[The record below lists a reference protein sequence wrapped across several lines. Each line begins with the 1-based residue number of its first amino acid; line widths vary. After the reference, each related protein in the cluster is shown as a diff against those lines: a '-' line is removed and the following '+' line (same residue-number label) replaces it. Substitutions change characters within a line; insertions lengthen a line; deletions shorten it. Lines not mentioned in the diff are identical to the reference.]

1 MASVNPQN
9 TDQLVHVVHL
19 GQVRYDR
26 LMNQTRTLT
35 SSEAKGSLGEV
46 LSSLVSEGPV
56 EITRNGRLV
65 AVISAPPK
73 HKPAYAIDRLAA
85 LAALYAAGKVT
96 WRQIADETDASF
108 GDVLLELAKQNLQ
121 LPLVS
126 AEKRPEQV
134 RLFNA
139 VLRRAAR

>member
-65 AVISAPPK
+65 AVISAPPE

-85 LAALYAAGKVT
+85 LVALYAAGKVT

>member
-1 MASVNPQN
+1 
-9 TDQLVHVVHL
+9 
-19 GQVRYDR
+19 
-26 LMNQTRTLT
+26 MNHTRTLT

-46 LSSLVSEGPV
+46 LSSLVTEGPV

-65 AVISAPPK
+65 AVISPPPE
-73 HKPAYAIDRLAA
+73 HKPAYAPDRLSA